1 MLRFYVPLAVMV
13 VLITVTHSIIDAG
26 LARLP
31 RPEEVL
37 AGYAVAKSIAL
48 VLENPMFMVRQT
60 TVSLVRDRRS
70 YQMVRVGVLGL
81 ALLFFSLIA
90 CVAYIP
96 SLAHVF
102 LNQVMGLDGP
112 AYAQARSAILIMPLL
127 PLATGWRNFQ
137 QGLAILKRGND
148 LLPFATVARLIYLVA
163 FVFGVAPALGMQGA
177 IVGSAAF
184 VGGLG
189 IEMIVMSL
197 GLKIVLGRSKSAFL
211 ALRKKAKS
219 GAAKPQGR
227 TRMEWSDLG
236 HFFLPLA
243 ATSLIMTGTLPL
255 VNGFI
260 ARGAAPEVA
269 LAAYAVALSLGQTL
283 ANPINMLHQVALTY
297 VNEDDPGSSA
307 RVLRFF
313 VVVTLSFTALIA
325 LVAFTP
331 IGAWILRTAIGLPS
345 GIATVAQ
352 ACLGF
357 FIVIALTSAARE
369 YVWGILMQRRQTRSI
384 GAAKAFTTVVMAL
397 VLAVGL
403 KIAPESMAVVAA
415 AGLASGS
422 LVEALYLMW
431 YTRRSRTDR
440 MSSPHTPVNA

>member
-1 MLRFYVPLAVMV
+1 MLRFYVPLATMV
-13 VLITVTHSIIDAG
+13 ALITVTHSIIDAG

-90 CVAYIP
+90 AVAYIP
-96 SLAHVF
+96 SLSHVF
-102 LNQVMGLDGP
+102 LHQVMGLEGP
-112 AYAQARSAILIMPLL
+112 AYAQARSAILLMPFL

-137 QGLAILKRGND
+137 QGLAILKKGND
-148 LLPFATVARLIYLVA
+148 LLPIATVARMIYLVA
-163 FVFGVAPALGMQGA
+163 FVFGVAPAVGLEGA

-189 IEMIVMSL
+189 LEMVVMSL
-197 GLKIVLGRSKSAFL
+197 GLKLMFRRSKSAFL
-211 ALRKKAKS
+211 SLRKRVKNADGKS
-219 GAAKPQGR
+219 SQRKP
-227 TRMEWSDLG
+227 MEWRDLG
-236 HFFLPLA
+236 QFFLPLA

-260 ARGAAPEVA
+260 ARGAAPEMA

-297 VNEDDPGSSA
+297 VNEDDPASTR

-313 VVVTLSFTALIA
+313 TAVSMIFTTLIA
-325 LVAFTP
+325 VVAFTP
-331 IGAWILRTAIGLPS
+331 IGGWLLRSVIGLPS
-345 GIATVAQ
+345 EIATVAQ
-352 ACLGF
+352 SCLAY
-357 FIVIALTSAARE
+357 FIVIALTSAVRE
-369 YVWGILMQRRQTRSI
+369 YVWGLLMLRRKTGSI
-384 GAAKAFTTVVMAL
+384 GAAKALTTVVMAV
-397 VLAVGL
+397 VLATGL
-403 KIAPESMAVVAA
+403 SLSPGSMAVVAA
-415 AGLASGS
+415 AGLAVGS
-422 LVEALYLMW
+422 LVEALYLVW
-431 YTRRSRTDR
+431 YTRRQGRRS
-440 MSSPHTPVNA
+440 TPSASASVGA